1 MRKSRNI
8 PQNRKD
14 EKRIN
19 GAIIAKEIVV
29 ISEDGEMLGKMNVD
43 KALSIAES
51 RDLDLVEM

>member
-1 MRKSRNI
+1 MRRSKNI

-19 GAIIAKEIVV
+19 EAIIAKEITV
-29 ISEDGEMLGKMNVD
+29 ISEIGEVLGKMSVD

>member
-1 MRKSRNI
+1 MRKSKNI
-8 PQNRKD
+8 SQNKKD

-19 GAIIAKEIVV
+19 EAIIAKEITV
-29 ISEDGEMLGKMNVD
+29 ISEIGEVLGKMSVD